1 MMEKR
6 RSKRKRRREGRRR
19 RSRSS
24 LRMSQ
29 NYVIKSG
36 AGKNRVIHIV
46 DWGEKKFGKF
56 LFYNIINRFS
66 IIWYLTYFRTEK
78 NYLHWLVFLWST
90 FVSLCNIKYSE
101 ALFKWKIYTEITKVN
116 PYRQLSYWILTGFW
130 SWMIGNI
137 GIKYLLVVVVVGILG
152 YGKIKGQ

>member
-46 DWGEKKFGKF
+46 D
-56 LFYNIINRFS
+56 
-66 IIWYLTYFRTEK
+66 
-78 NYLHWLVFLWST
+78 
-90 FVSLCNIKYSE
+90 
-101 ALFKWKIYTEITKVN
+101 
-116 PYRQLSYWILTGFW
+116 
-130 SWMIGNI
+130 
-137 GIKYLLVVVVVGILG
+137 
-152 YGKIKGQ
+152 